1 MPRSRSGY
9 FGKQMED
16 PEYAAEYERERQRID
31 AIDSIIRELDAERE
45 RQGLSKAELAR
56 LTDKRAEL
64 VRRLFSADE
73 QNPTLATVIDIAR
86 SLGLEVTVQ
95 PSGRANVS

>member
-1 MPRSRSGY
+1 MARSRSGY

-31 AIDSIIRELDAERE
+31 AIDSIIRKLDEERE

-64 VRRLFSADE
+64 VRRLFSADD

-95 PSGRANVS
+95 PSGRASVS